1 MLDGKLIR
9 DLRKAKGLSQDQL
22 AAMCGYADKSMISR
36 LESGDIN
43 DIPLSKAIQ
52 LAKELGVTPTQLLK

>member
-22 AAMCGYADKSMISR
+22 ASLCGYADKSMISR

-43 DIPLSKAIQ
+43 DIPLSKAVQ